1 MRPKPFVQ
9 KKATKPANLATTVAK
24 PTKSAAEE
32 LSEIDTEIIGLRKQ
46 ELSKIDDAI
55 DKLVAKKKQIT
66 QNLAA
71 AEAEAKP
78 KVETLAKKIEEKE
91 VKAVK
96 QD

>member
-1 MRPKPFVQ
+1 M
-9 KKATKPANLATTVAK
+9 
-24 PTKSAAEE
+24 
-32 LSEIDTEIIGLRKQ
+32 RKQ

-78 KVETLAKKIEEKE
+78 KVETLAKKTEEKK

>member
-1 MRPKPFVQ
+1 MQ
-9 KKATKPANLATTVAK
+9 KKATKPANLVAK

-78 KVETLAKKIEEKE
+78 KVETLAKKTEEKK